1 VAIALTRAKRG
12 VVEPTNGEN
21 HAGSGTYKL
30 AASRVGST
38 SSLILQRGK
47 SMVFNDLNNAPRRND
62 SGKCP
67 TEAGLMVNSEPVE
80 LPLHAPNFL

>member
-1 VAIALTRAKRG
+1 MMLSKRSAIASLNQVGFCTRLVTIALTRAKRG

-38 SSLILQRGK
+38 SSLILQSGQ
-47 SMVFNDLNNAPRRND
+47 MTVFNYLQA
-62 SGKCP
+62 
-67 TEAGLMVNSEPVE
+67 L
-80 LPLHAPNFL
+80 